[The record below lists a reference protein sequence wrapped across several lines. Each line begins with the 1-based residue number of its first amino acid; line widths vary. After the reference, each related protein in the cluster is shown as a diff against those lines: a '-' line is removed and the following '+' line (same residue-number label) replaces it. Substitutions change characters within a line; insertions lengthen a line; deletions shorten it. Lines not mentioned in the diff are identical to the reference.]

1 MANAPDTAASS
12 ATAQIPHMK
21 RNVSVLALC
30 QGYAQTCVTVVISVS
45 ALAALLILEDKS
57 LATLPHAFMWVATA
71 LAATPASL
79 LMKRYGRRRG
89 FAAGAVF
96 GFAGCM
102 FCTLGLFYGDFWIFI
117 AGTSCMGA
125 FNAFNQY
132 LRFAAA
138 ETANDAYRP
147 RAISWVIGG
156 GIIAAFVGGTLAGNT
171 STLLVPQFMATY
183 IILAV
188 FPILMAITI
197 QFVRMPE
204 AATPPRQAAE
214 KPSTGRPLGEIM
226 KQPAFV
232 VAAIGTS
239 VAWAGMILMMAA
251 TPLSMKLCGLETDV
265 PFVIQWHMFAMFAP
279 SFFAGQLIS
288 RFGNLNVVMMGFALF
303 FGGIA
308 AGLSGIALTNF
319 FLTNILIGAGWNL
332 MLIGSTSLLVTCHT
346 DAEKGKV
353 QGANDTIAYILAA
366 ISSFFAGYLQIEVGW
381 NAVMIAI
388 VPQVLVVGLAVWWM
402 RSVRNRAVSAAAE

>member
-1 MANAPDTAASS
+1 MTA
-12 ATAQIPHMK
+12 IPYMK
-21 RNVSVLALC
+21 QNVSLLALC

-45 ALAALLILEDKS
+45 ALAALAILDDKS

-79 LMKRYGRRRG
+79 LMRRYGRRNG
-89 FAAGAVF
+89 FAIGAIF
-96 GFAGCM
+96 GVAGCAL
-102 FCTLGLFYGDFWIFI
+102 CSAGIYYVDFWVFV

-138 ETANDAYRP
+138 ETADDKFRP
-147 RAISWVIGG
+147 KAISLVIGG
-156 GIIAAFVGGTLAGNT
+156 GIIAAFIGGTLAGQT
-171 STLLVPQFMATY
+171 STLLVPQFLASY
-183 IILAV
+183 LILAV

-197 QFVRMPE
+197 QFVRMPNAE
-204 AATPPRQAAE
+204 APAGNKTE
-214 KPSTGRPLGEIM
+214 KKSTGRPLTEIM
-226 KQPAFV
+226 KQPAFI
-232 VAAIGTS
+232 VAATGTS

-279 SFFAGQLIS
+279 SFIAGSLIA
-288 RFGNLNVVMMGFALF
+288 RYGYQKVVMLGFALF

-308 AGLSGIALTNF
+308 AGLSGITVVHFFITNVM
-319 FLTNILIGAGWNL
+319 IGAGWNF
-332 MLIGSTSLLVTCHT
+332 MLVGATALLVTCHT
-346 DAEKGKV
+346 EEEKGKV
-353 QGANDTIAYILAA
+353 QGANDTIAYMLAA
-366 ISSFFAGYLQIEVGW
+366 ISSFFAGYLQIEFGW

-388 VPQVLVVGLAVWWM
+388 IPQVLVVGVAVWYM
-402 RSVRNRAVSAAAE
+402 RMAGSRAVAAE